1 MRLVLQRVKEASVA
15 VRGETIA
22 AVGPGLLVL
31 CGFGREDGP
40 DLPEKNVFAAMIEKM
55 LDLRIFSDAAGK
67 MNLSLRET
75 GGEVLLI
82 SQFTLYADCRKGRR
96 PSFTGAAAPEI
107 ARTLFD
113 RFCEAVEARLPG
125 RVGRGIFGAD
135 MDVSLVNQGPVTL
148 VLDSGAFSDT

>member
-1 MRLVLQRVKEASVA
+1 MRLVLQRVREASVA
-15 VRGETIA
+15 VGGRTIA
-22 AVGPGLLVL
+22 AIGPGLLVL

-40 DLPEKNVFAAMIEKM
+40 DLPGKKVWAAMIEKM
-55 LDLRIFSDAAGK
+55 LDLRIFSDAKGK
-67 MNLSLRET
+67 MNLSLRDM
-75 GGEVLLI
+75 GGEALLV

-96 PSFTGAAAPEI
+96 PSFTGAADPEI

-113 RFCEAVEARLPG
+113 RFCDDVEARLPG
-125 RVGRGIFGAD
+125 KTGRGEFGAD